1 MKKII
6 LSLLLI
12 VLLSACGSETV
23 TAQSIEE
30 KLVKAG
36 LDVANKEAL
45 EADTMSLLGI
55 TIKEGTRYP
64 LNEKDSVRL
73 LVFESNKDAKTAKEA
88 LDELS
93 ESAPMLLTYTET
105 KGNILVQVTGGVEK
119 SVADKYLAV
128 IK

>member
-12 VLLSACGSETV
+12 VLLSACGSETI
-23 TAQSIEE
+23 TAQSVEE
-30 KLVKAG
+30 NLVKAG
-36 LDVANKEAL
+36 VDVANKETL
-45 EADTMSLLGI
+45 GKDTMSLIGL
-55 TIKEGTRYP
+55 TISEGVRYP
-64 LNEKDSVRL
+64 LDEKDSVRV
-73 LVFESNKDAKTAKEA
+73 LVFESNKDAKTAKKA

-93 ESAPMLLTYTET
+93 ESAPMLLTYTEI

-119 SVADKYLAV
+119 SVAEKYLAV